1 MTILGPGKDMLCP
14 AHKKRAG
21 VRRERK
27 SEKTPALKM
36 HHRLYIKVALL
47 SIPFPP
53 KKCSLQHKNNQWISL
68 SVSATKE
75 AVGAWLGQDR
85 PSVCQPGRRKV
96 QPGGILADE
105 NQQRFLI

>member
-36 HHRLYIKVALL
+36 HRRLYIKAALL
-47 SIPFPP
+47 SISFSP
-53 KKCSLQHKNNQWISL
+53 KKCSLQHKNNQWIDL

-75 AVGAWLGQDR
+75 AAGTWLEQDKL
-85 PSVCQPGRRKV
+85 PVCQPGRRKG
-96 QPGGILADE
+96 QRGGILADG